1 MQKVKLLEVKKQQ
14 TMLKNIEDKVDS
26 FKKNRN
32 LKLANQKY
40 YKYLVDKI
48 TEGVSIHYINEFNE
62 SDNYTCWMVFS
73 FDDKDNSTSYR
84 AGDNVC
90 TIFNNLNATKRISD
104 FLIDDGL
111 QPKELTTVIDM
122 LKVRLAEY
130 YGLIFSE
137 HNYGLPYE
145 YTKYKWGN

>member
-104 FLIDDGL
+104 SKIITKLKKRLPPLLHLFQFLHKYIL
-111 QPKELTTVIDM
+111 FHQTRQIYCTTSLLLT
-122 LKVRLAEY
+122 
-130 YGLIFSE
+130 
-137 HNYGLPYE
+137 
-145 YTKYKWGN
+145 

>member
-62 SDNYTCWMVFS
+62 SDNYTCWMVFW
-73 FDDKDNSTSYR
+73 FKANIY
-84 AGDNVC
+84 
-90 TIFNNLNATKRISD
+90 
-104 FLIDDGL
+104 
-111 QPKELTTVIDM
+111 
-122 LKVRLAEY
+122 
-130 YGLIFSE
+130 
-137 HNYGLPYE
+137 
-145 YTKYKWGN
+145 